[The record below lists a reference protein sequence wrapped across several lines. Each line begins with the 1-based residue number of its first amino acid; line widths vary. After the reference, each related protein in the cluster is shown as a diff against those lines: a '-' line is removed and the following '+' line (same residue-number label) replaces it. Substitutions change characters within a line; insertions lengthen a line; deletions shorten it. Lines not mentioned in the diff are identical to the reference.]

1 MSGTRKVPVKA
12 LGNCCISTAA
22 GDADATTTAG
32 DDAAIADDATTL
44 DATTADATTADD
56 GALRSSVTL
65 GPPGLGYKGKCVY
78 RTYEENLY
86 YPGQRPPVSETVEC

>member
-1 MSGTRKVPVKA
+1 MPVKA
-12 LGNCCISTAA
+12 LGNCCIYTAA
-22 GDADATTTAG
+22 GGSDATTTAG
-32 DDAAIADDATTL
+32 DDAATADDATTA

-86 YPGQRPPVSETVEC
+86 YKDQPPPVVKTVEC